1 MEMVTLIREDREK
14 RASRMTIEFLTQMS
28 TWIKIVRIGD
38 LGLRMIHLLIYR
50 LLCVVGV
57 SSSCM

>member
-14 RASRMTIEFLTQMS
+14 RTSRMTIEFLTQMS

-57 SSSCM
+57 SGSCM

>member
-14 RASRMTIEFLTQMS
+14 RTSRMTIEFLTQMS